1 MLLLRWCRMSALVVS
16 CVLVCAAALPAL
28 GSQQQA
34 AGDAESASETV
45 NPSRE
50 VEEILNSNA
59 AEDTYGDTPRCIA
72 VRRIRSSTVLDDR
85 HVALQVAGN
94 SYYLVQFRNRCP
106 QLERNS
112 TISYETRTG
121 QLCALDSIRA
131 VLSYGGAP
139 RMGPPCQIPG
149 FQEVTREQL
158 AAIGEELRERRRRP
172 ELLKSPEPTESERP
186 ES

>member
-1 MLLLRWCRMSALVVS
+1 MFREHWHRRFAVLLTCLVVGS
-16 CVLVCAAALPAL
+16 LPVY
-28 GSQQQA
+28 GSEE
-34 AGDAESASETV
+34 DNSEKAESVSPAV
-45 NPSRE
+45 DPSAE
-50 VEEILNSNA
+50 VEDILSSNVD
-59 AEDTYGDTPRCIA
+59 EETYGDAPRCIA
-72 VRRIRSSTVLDDR
+72 VRRIRGSTVLDGR
-85 HVALQVAGN
+85 HVALQVSRN
-94 SYYLVQFRNRCP
+94 SYYLVQFRSRCP

-131 VLSYGGAP
+131 MISFGGGP

-172 ELLKSPEPTESERP
+172 ELLESQEKTDAEQSPD
-186 ES
+186 